1 MAWVRPKQQ
10 PEAPRAAG
18 YGCGTKMLR
27 LVHTSKMTDGLSV
40 SSGSRGKK
48 RSGTR
53 LGQLL
58 KIAVYECAARMGCLL
73 FNFKG
78 EGDREK
84 SR

>member
-1 MAWVRPKQQ
+1 MAWVRPKLE

-40 SSGSRGKK
+40 SSGSRGRK

-53 LGQLL
+53 LGRLL
-58 KIAVYECAARMGCLL
+58 KITVESGADWLFAV
-73 FNFKG
+73 
-78 EGDREK
+78 
-84 SR
+84 